1 MFQTLAKFEVII
13 ENKVYHFLCDPNSS
27 IDHVKEALFQV
38 QKAVATLEDQIK
50 SAQEAAKKAQEESE
64 KPIQEIVSP
73 ELPIQDNTEVTYE

>member
-13 ENKVYHFLCDPNSS
+13 ENKAYHFLCDPNSS

-50 SAQEAAKKAQEESE
+50 AAQDAAKKAEETSNQ
-64 KPIQEIVSP
+64 IQEIVPP
-73 ELPIQDNTEVTYE
+73 ELPTDNTEVTNE

>member
-50 SAQEAAKKAQEESE
+50 AAQDAAKKAEEAAN
-64 KPIQEIVSP
+64 PIQEIVPP
-73 ELPIQDNTEVTYE
+73 ELPIQDNTEVTNE

>member
-50 SAQEAAKKAQEESE
+50 SAQEKAKKDQEEANPS
-64 KPIQEIVSP
+64 QEIVSG
-73 ELPIQDNTEVTYE
+73 ELPSQDNSEVLNEQ